1 MQIIFH
7 KIFQIDLMER
17 IERLTKETTEFSEE
31 NKSLK
36 NEIEILG
43 KKIGSLNETNQEL
56 IQKIVNIIFF
66 FSKINFYLSFIF
78 IFFTRVT

>member
-56 IQKIVNIIFF
+56 IQKIVNIFFF
-66 FSKINFYLSFIF
+66 FSKINFNLSFIF

>member
-56 IQKIVNIIFF
+56 IQKIVNIIFL
-66 FSKINFYLSFIF
+66 KINFYLSFIF

>member
-1 MQIIFH
+1 
-7 KIFQIDLMER
+7 MER

>member
-66 FSKINFYLSFIF
+66 FRKLTFI
-78 IFFTRVT
+78 